1 MTPQEV
7 INEIQRQLT
16 DLKYN
21 EGEYC
26 LIVYKTYDMQEIQAH
41 DVHRIYKT
49 FSALEQ
55 NISND
60 LKEIPKH
67 FGVDVD
73 IWQFD

>member
-1 MTPQEV
+1 MTPQE
-7 INEIQRQLT
+7 IITEIQKQLT

-26 LIVYKTYDMQEIQAH
+26 LIVYKTIG
-41 DVHRIYKT
+41 YKHEENKQVYRVYNT
-49 FSALEQ
+49 FALFEQ
-55 NISND
+55 NISKCLD
-60 LKEIPKH
+60 EILEE